1 LLLEHGECKFLIL
14 NESLGLHRGVS
25 GFDEVV
31 FLHLLNLA

>member
-1 LLLEHGECKFLIL
+1 LLLERGECMFAIS